1 MKQAPIFYLA
11 CDLHTKRMNFCVVD
25 ARPRKQEYPLPPSCI
40 VMEEEIPATPTA
52 LRAFLRRVM
61 KALPA
66 PARLHLLVE
75 STTNWFWVVDCAE
88 SRVEDITL
96 VNALK
101 AAHISPG
108 EAKTDKLDAR
118 KIAWMARNRL
128 VPSVYIPLKQI
139 RDLRD
144 LMRFRAYL
152 VHKRSSFKNKIHSIL
167 HKTGVQR
174 RHSDLFGVGGRA
186 FLAALQLPHP
196 YAFEIEALLA
206 QLPILSQHIQEVE
219 DRIMNK
225 GLVEDG
231 MTRILASLPG
241 FGPILAHHARLEIG
255 AIDRFPR
262 HSKFVKYCALA
273 PLTHQ
278 SQDSKKRKGLI
289 HGNIFLKYLFIEAGK
304 HAKTHP
310 AFSALAQR
318 RTHRAGAMSASIN
331 VGRKLAIC
339 AFYCL
344 SRNTMF
350 SSA

>member
-1 MKQAPIFYLA
+1 MKQPPIFYLA
-11 CDLHTKRMNFCVVD
+11 CDLHIKHMNFCVVD

-40 VMEEEIPATPTA
+40 LMEEEIPATPPA
-52 LRAFLRRVM
+52 LRAFLRRVT
-61 KALPA
+61 KALPP

-75 STTNWFWVVDCAE
+75 STANWFWVVDC
-88 SRVEDITL
+88 VQPLIQHITL

-101 AAHISPG
+101 AAHISHQD
-108 EAKTDKLDAR
+108 AKTDKLDAR

-167 HKTGVQR
+167 HKAGVQR

-186 FLAALQLPHP
+186 FLAALRLPHP
-196 YAFEIEALLA
+196 YAFEVEALLA

-219 DRIMNK
+219 DRIMKK
-225 GLVEDG
+225 GLFEDG
-231 MTRILASLPG
+231 MTKILASLPG
-241 FGPILAHHARLEIG
+241 FGPILSHHARLEIG
-255 AIDRFPR
+255 AIERFSR
-262 HSKFVKYCALA
+262 HSQFVKYCSLA
-273 PLTHQ
+273 PKTDQ
-278 SQDSKKRKGLI
+278 SQDTDKGRGLI
-289 HGNIFLKYLFIEAGK
+289 HGNIFLKYLFIEAGM

-310 AFSALAQR
+310 TFAALAHR
-318 RTHRAGAMSASIN
+318 RTHRAGAVSANIN

-339 AFYCL
+339 AYYCL

-350 SSA
+350 NSA